1 MKKEESKEEIT
12 DVVSRTFCGFIFS
25 SLVLCGAGIL
35 IDLDHWY
42 AQIEGTVDGR
52 WLHYTLA
59 TSPMVLL
66 LLSIFWG
73 IITTAFA
80 LRWNIIE

>member
-1 MKKEESKEEIT
+1 MLKEELKEEAT
-12 DVVSRTFCGFIFS
+12 DVVSRTLCGFIFC
-25 SLVLCGAGIL
+25 SLVLCGAGVL

-42 AQIEGTVDGR
+42 AHVEGTVDGR

-59 TSPMVLL
+59 SSPVVLL
-66 LLSIFWG
+66 LLCVFWG

-80 LRWNIIE
+80 LRWHIVK